1 MNIKNA
7 AVYGASVR
15 TRAAARHQSVITH
28 HTSTC
33 RTDTFTLTEPL
44 SFTWRGREMESKGRD
59 IKKLPRFFFLF
70 SSFHCC
76 LSNLSIPPT
85 PNHQPSGLACHCW
98 VSLFSFRGAP
108 DLFFSL
114 FLSSLGESAI
124 SSEHA
129 GVTSRLTSLYG
140 WGQGQ
145 VSSQDSPEGRGP
157 GLAMPCG
164 PHALISLSACLHL
177 WPPPSGPRD
186 SGGQQPI
193 CEDTWL
199 STGGEI
205 SFTRA
210 PVIWTVTNEASL
222 VTSTDEQPQAGF
234 FGGPLLHC

>member
-85 PNHQPSGLACHCW
+85 PNHQLSGLACHCW

-108 DLFFSL
+108 DFFFLFFSPLWGNLPFHQSMQESPVGLLHCMGGVRGRSAPRIHQKGEALALLCPAVRTPSSHSRPVFIFGPLPQDRETLEVSSL
-114 FLSSLGESAI
+114 FARTLGSPQGARYLLQEPLSSGQWLMKPAWWQVLM
-124 SSEHA
+124 SSP
-129 GVTSRLTSLYG
+129 RL
-140 WGQGQ
+140 
-145 VSSQDSPEGRGP
+145 
-157 GLAMPCG
+157 
-164 PHALISLSACLHL
+164 
-177 WPPPSGPRD
+177 
-186 SGGQQPI
+186 
-193 CEDTWL
+193 
-199 STGGEI
+199 
-205 SFTRA
+205 F
-210 PVIWTVTNEASL
+210 
-222 VTSTDEQPQAGF
+222 F

>member
-1 MNIKNA
+1 MSDRYLHSDRA
-7 AVYGASVR
+7 AVIYIARQRDGIKR
-15 TRAAARHQSVITH
+15 QRHQKAAKN
-28 HTSTC
+28 
-33 RTDTFTLTEPL
+33 F
-44 SFTWRGREMESKGRD
+44 FFF
-59 IKKLPRFFFLF
+59 FFFLT
-70 SSFHCC
+70 SFHCC

-108 DLFFSL
+108 DPFFSL
-114 FLSSLGESAI
+114 LLSSLGESAV

-129 GVTSRLTSLYG
+129 GVTSRLTSLYW

-164 PHALISLSACLHL
+164 PHALNSLSACPHL
-177 WPPPSGPRD
+177 LPPPLGPRA

-193 CEDTWL
+193 CKDTWL

-222 VTSTDEQPQAGF
+222 VTSTDEQPQAGSF
-234 FGGPLLHC
+234 WVHCSTANDTNCGSDSPAPALACF